1 MIDIQSPADG
11 VEMLVAPDFPV
22 ALVVAAVPVIVPLAP
37 LNESQLSY
45 PLKLSQSKLLT
56 FQIRYQSQRL

>member
-1 MIDIQSPADG
+1 MDIQRPADG

-22 ALVVAAVPVIVPLAP
+22 ALVVAAVPVPVP

-45 PLKLSQSKLLT
+45 PMELRKSETLT
-56 FQIRYQSQRL
+56 FQIRYQSQWL